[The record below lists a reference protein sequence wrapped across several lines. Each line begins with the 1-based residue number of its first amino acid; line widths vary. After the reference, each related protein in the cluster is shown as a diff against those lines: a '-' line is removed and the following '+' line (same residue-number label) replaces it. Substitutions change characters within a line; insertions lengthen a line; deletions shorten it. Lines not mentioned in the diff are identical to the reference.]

1 MGCGTQTQVSKVA
14 DTNKLNDKNYGY
26 SVLVFGDRQ
35 AGVSEIYD
43 TETNGYSYNAYCME
57 KTLVKEL
64 YTCEYDFLDDALH
77 AINKE
82 FGTWELETL
91 RIVCTPDFLK

>member
-1 MGCGTQTQVSKVA
+1 MGCGTQTQVSNVA

-26 SVLVFGDRQ
+26 SVLVFKDRQ
-35 AGVSEIYD
+35 AGVSEIFD
-43 TETNGYSYNAYCME
+43 PGANDYSYNAYCME

-64 YTCEYDFLDDALH
+64 FTCEYEFLEDALH
-77 AINKE
+77 AINEE

-91 RIVCTPDFLK
+91 RTVCSPDFLT